1 MTFHQPAHPLL
12 DNTAEHPAQQ
22 SSFGQLERLS
32 GRLTGAV
39 RRLAPVLIGI
49 LTTPTGI
56 SLVLADAVTWGNA
69 KSVQSSQST
78 HLHACES
85 YKPVKFA
92 LSYSSVYSAL
102 ISNSPTKE
110 AHPMRVLFS
119 TSILVFT
126 LVCDASVAQVELF
139 SDSVVTEPQ
148 IELTAQTVSGTM
160 FGSGVTEDNIGTGVP
175 ADSPGLDH
183 SPDFDDSPVVPE
195 PSSLI
200 LLSAGLLF
208 LFLRQ
213 HRLKRPLG
221 STSGAP

>member
-1 MTFHQPAHPLL
+1 
-12 DNTAEHPAQQ
+12 
-22 SSFGQLERLS
+22 
-32 GRLTGAV
+32 
-39 RRLAPVLIGI
+39 
-49 LTTPTGI
+49 
-56 SLVLADAVTWGNA
+56 
-69 KSVQSSQST
+69 
-78 HLHACES
+78 
-85 YKPVKFA
+85 
-92 LSYSSVYSAL
+92 
-102 ISNSPTKE
+102 
-110 AHPMRVLFS
+110 MRVLFS

-160 FGSGVTEDNIGTGVP
+160 FGPGVTEANIGTGVG

-183 SPDFDDSPVVPE
+183 SPGFDDSPVVPE